1 MWLDQGTHDL
11 PLSSWIDDA
20 FLLQTAMV
28 NWLSRSIQ
36 RIGVTGVLIGLLATP
51 SVAKD
56 PFRTTNQRPIDD
68 RTEAVFRAAFER
80 GDYKTAQNLLP
91 QTPTTEPL
99 ANALRAALAYQ
110 QGDLNSLSTYATR
123 TRESAAQLV
132 RTDPLRGNI
141 YQATGSFLEG
151 AYIVSAQGMV
161 SGIPQALGKLQ
172 DAFRFLDAAEKIA
185 PQDPELNLIKGL
197 IDLNL
202 AANVRLPLS
211 SPDDAIQRLERYA
224 GPRYLAD
231 FGLALGYRDLKQY
244 DRALQAIN
252 RALQAA
258 PDNPQFNYAK
268 AQILVRQGQR
278 AQSVPLFQKALN
290 KKDQLPPTLV
300 NAIQRELRLAQQP
313 R

>member
-1 MWLDQGTHDL
+1 
-11 PLSSWIDDA
+11 
-20 FLLQTAMV
+20 MV
-28 NWLSRSIQ
+28 NWLSRSAQ
-36 RIGVTGVLIGLLATP
+36 RIGFTAVLVGLLANP

-56 PFRTTNQRPIDD
+56 PFRTNNPRAIDD
-68 RTEAVFRAAFER
+68 RTEAVFRSVFEK
-80 GDYKTAQNLLP
+80 GDYKTAQNQLSQAP
-91 QTPTTEPL
+91 SSEPL
-99 ANALRAALAYQ
+99 ANALRAALAYVNSSNESDSGRRQ
-110 QGDLNSLSTYATR
+110 AYLNDLKTYATQ
-123 TRESAAQLV
+123 TRESAAQLG

-151 AYIVSAQGMV
+151 AYVVSAQGMV

-172 DAFRFLDAAEKIA
+172 DAFRYLDAAEKIS

-211 SPDDAIQRLERYA
+211 SPDDAIRRLEQYA

-231 FGLALGYRDLKQY
+231 YGLALGYRDLKQY
-244 DRALQAIN
+244 DRALQSIN
-252 RALQAA
+252 RALSTS

-278 AQSVPLFQKALN
+278 PQSVPLFQKALN
-290 KKDQLPPTLV
+290 KKDQLPTSMV
-300 NAIQRELRLAQQP
+300 TQIQRELRSAQQV

>member
-1 MWLDQGTHDL
+1 
-11 PLSSWIDDA
+11 
-20 FLLQTAMV
+20 MV
-28 NWLSRSIQ
+28 NWLSRSTQ
-36 RIGVTGVLIGLLATP
+36 RIGFAAVLVGLLANP
-51 SVAKD
+51 SFAKD
-56 PFRTTNQRPIDD
+56 PFRTTNQKPIDD
-68 RTEAVFRAAFER
+68 RTEAVFRSVFEK
-80 GDYKTAQNLLP
+80 GDYKTAQAQLG
-91 QTPTTEPL
+91 QAPTSEPL

-110 QGDLNSLSTYATR
+110 QGDLNSLNTYATQ
-123 TRESAAQLV
+123 TRETAAQLS
-132 RTDPLRGNI
+132 RTDPLRSNI

-151 AYIVSAQGMV
+151 AYIVSSQGIV
-161 SGIPQALGKLQ
+161 NGIPQALGKLQ
-172 DAFRFLDAAEKIA
+172 DAFGYLDAAEKIA
-185 PQDPELNLIKGL
+185 PQDPEYNLIKGL

-244 DRALQAIN
+244 DRALAAID

-258 PDNPQFNYAK
+258 PNNPQFSYTK

-278 AQSVPLFQKALN
+278 AQSIPLFQKALSKSN
-290 KKDQLPPTLV
+290 QLPPSIVTQ
-300 NAIQRELRLAQQP
+300 IQRELRLAQQP